1 MPIRLTRGPR
11 QVAIRLLIA
20 KEEAA
25 WILGK
30 RGTAG
35 WMGMEDWMH
44 LGTLWSENGDKN
56 NKNSNNNSNN
66 KHN

>member
-1 MPIRLTRGPR
+1 MDQPESTSLWCPSDLPADGPR

-30 RGTAG
+30 RGTWAVG
-35 WMGMEDWMH
+35 GLDGGLDGG
-44 LGTLWSENGDKN
+44 LGGLDA
-56 NKNSNNNSNN
+56 
-66 KHN
+66 